1 MAEQSAPS
9 PDILLEELKETL
21 QVQEHAEERLRMA
34 EEQQPKAEDPGQRA
48 EKAKVGLDELRIRE
62 EKVEQ
67 REKELRL
74 LPTYAPSPRGDSD
87 HSDHSGPPLSDVNA
101 AARGHKRNHS
111 QVTSSPPQDRAR
123 SFASPEQGGQG
134 HAQRTA
140 APFCTQRCL
149 LGLQK
154 NDVLDDDCPNISCHR
169 QGRETDRHLV
179 SAGEMVRMLKK
190 QLDED
195 VDDHCEPLG
204 ECGASGAPF
213 RLRCKS
219 LGYTIIGKGTTSALW
234 HVVAREA
241 QFYQI
246 LRPAQGSAIP
256 VFLGE
261 LDMKQ
266 TFYLH
271 GAGGI
276 QHMLLMAWGGEPPTK
291 LQWDECP
298 NVRKALK
305 TSHAQIWKLGVRH
318 GDLRRGNV
326 LWNEELSR
334 MLIIDFH
341 KSTLIKEQVS
351 KLKRRS

>member
-154 NDVLDDDCPNISCHR
+154 NDVLDDDCPKIFHAIAKDAKL
-169 QGRETDRHLV
+169 TD
-179 SAGEMVRMLKK
+179 
-190 QLDED
+190 
-195 VDDHCEPLG
+195 
-204 ECGASGAPF
+204 
-213 RLRCKS
+213 
-219 LGYTIIGKGTTSALW
+219 TW
-234 HVVAREA
+234 
-241 QFYQI
+241 
-246 LRPAQGSAIP
+246 
-256 VFLGE
+256 
-261 LDMKQ
+261 
-266 TFYLH
+266 
-271 GAGGI
+271 
-276 QHMLLMAWGGEPPTK
+276 
-291 LQWDECP
+291 
-298 NVRKALK
+298 
-305 TSHAQIWKLGVRH
+305 
-318 GDLRRGNV
+318 
-326 LWNEELSR
+326 
-334 MLIIDFH
+334 
-341 KSTLIKEQVS
+341 
-351 KLKRRS
+351 